1 MNNCNKHWYH
11 FCCYTCMLQVR
22 IGGVPEHFN
31 LPWKLAKD
39 FGLFERK
46 GIDLQW
52 SYYSAGTG
60 AMVSDLKAGKLDMAV
75 LLTEGAVSAII
86 NGLDAKIVKQYISS
100 PLIWGI
106 HTGNDSKLENIG
118 QCEGKK
124 YAISRFGS
132 GSHLMAMIDA
142 EVRGKKIEQV
152 DFVPIENMQGAIPSL
167 QKQETDVFF
176 WEKYTTKPFVDKK
189 DIKRIGEFVTPW
201 SCFQIVS
208 NTAFLDEH
216 KTGIVDLLSVISFAS
231 KQFMKAD
238 NSIDMVIE
246 NFEIKPEDA
255 HSWFYSTEWNTDF
268 QISEKML
275 ENVMYS
281 LKKIGNIKHEVVT
294 TDLVADFVELI

>member
-1 MNNCNKHWYH
+1 M
-11 FCCYTCMLQVR
+11 FVVTCIMQTIR

-39 FGLFERK
+39 FDLFARK

-52 SYYSAGTG
+52 EYYGAGTG
-60 AMVSDLKAGKLDMAV
+60 AMVSDLKSGKLDMAV

-86 NGLDAKIVKQYISS
+86 NGLDAKIVKQYITS

-106 HTGNDSKLENIG
+106 HTGNDSRLDNIG
-118 QCEGKK
+118 QCEGRK

-152 DFVPIENMQGAIPSL
+152 DFVPIENISGAIPSL
-167 QKQETDVFF
+167 QKNETDVFF
-176 WEKYTTKPFVDKK
+176 WEKYTTKPHVDKSE
-189 DIKRIGEFVTPW
+189 IRRIGEFVTPW
-201 SCFQIVS
+201 SCFQIVANNS
-208 NTAFLDEH
+208 FIKEN
-216 KTGIVDLLSVISFAS
+216 KSKIVEMLSVISFAS

-246 NFEIKPEDA
+246 NFDIKPEDA

-281 LKKIGNIKHEVVT
+281 LQKIGNIENAVDTKE
-294 TDLVADFVELI
+294 LVADFVELV